1 MVVLKRHTD
10 SPTAG
15 EWHRLESMARR
26 RFPDYRWKRPT
37 LVTKHFYIHAME
49 PHVRC
54 GHDHTELEHGHG
66 LAALGQSRREIAAV
80 QDGGCRHAAGSRS
93 PLRHGIVPVN
103 PTFQIEE
110 LRSGNEDTIR
120 RGESGYC

>member
-1 MVVLKRHTD
+1 MADTYCWPTVCMRYEVPMVVLKRHTD

-26 RFPDYRWKRPT
+26 RFPDDRWKRPT

-66 LAALGQSRREIAAV
+66 LAALGQSRCEIAALTESSSPF
-80 QDGGCRHAAGSRS
+80 RTAAVGTRQALD
-93 PLRHGIVPVN
+93 PRYA
-103 PTFQIEE
+103 TA
-110 LRSGNEDTIR
+110 
-120 RGESGYC
+120 